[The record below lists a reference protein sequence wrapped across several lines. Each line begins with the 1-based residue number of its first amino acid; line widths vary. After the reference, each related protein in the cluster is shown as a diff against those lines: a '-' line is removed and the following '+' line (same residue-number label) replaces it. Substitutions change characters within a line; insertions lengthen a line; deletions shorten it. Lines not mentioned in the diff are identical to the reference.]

1 MKVLARSLL
10 VVIMLF
16 CTVAA
21 VFSMINEMAD
31 IGFRWLGILALAL
44 VFWVIIEL
52 LARIAEELEA
62 SRELLRLILSK
73 THQQQ

>member
-10 VVIMLF
+10 VVVML
-16 CTVAA
+16 VSIAAA
-21 VFSMINEMAD
+21 VTCMIEGMMD
-31 IGFRWLGILALAL
+31 IGSRWLGILALAL

-52 LARIAEELEA
+52 LARIAETLDE
-62 SRELLRLILSK
+62 SRELLRLILSR

>member
-31 IGFRWLGILALAL
+31 IGFVYLGILALAL

-52 LARIAEELEA
+52 LARISEELEA
-62 SRELLRLILSK
+62 SRELLRIILSK
-73 THQQQ
+73 MQQ

>member
-16 CTVAA
+16 CTVVA

-31 IGFRWLGILALAL
+31 IGFMYLGILALAL

-52 LARIAEELEA
+52 LARISEELEA
-62 SRELLRLILSK
+62 SRELLRIILSK
-73 THQQQ
+73 MQQ